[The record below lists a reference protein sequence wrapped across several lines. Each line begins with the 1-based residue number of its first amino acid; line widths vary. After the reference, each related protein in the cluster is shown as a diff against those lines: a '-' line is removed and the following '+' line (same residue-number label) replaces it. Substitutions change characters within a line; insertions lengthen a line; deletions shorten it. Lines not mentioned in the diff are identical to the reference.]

1 MATRAEYD
9 TLPVGDRV
17 TRLERTPDEVA
28 AAIQGRDDTALSRR
42 PEPGGWAAKE
52 VVCHLRDIDEQF
64 ILRFRTMLAMDDP
77 RFLAIGDMPPNP
89 SEWGLQEGD
98 GIPLDPDRW
107 AEERQYLLNDTDS
120 AFRAFSRRR
129 EEILAFLRRL
139 APLQWER
146 GSIHTMHGRMT
157 IGDWV
162 SVIATH
168 DDKHV
173 AQIARALTPRA

>member
-1 MATRAEYD
+1 MATRTEYD
-9 TLPVGDRV
+9 TLPVGDRMA
-17 TRLERTPDEVA
+17 RLERTPDEVA
-28 AAIQGRDDTALSRR
+28 AAIQGRDDSALSRR

-77 RFLAIGDMPPNP
+77 KFLAIGDMPPNL

-98 GIPLDPDRW
+98 GLPLDQERW
-107 AEERQYLLNDTDS
+107 AEERQYLRNDTDS
-120 AFRAFSRRR
+120 ALRDFRRRR
-129 EEILAFLRRL
+129 EEILAFLRGL

-157 IGDWV
+157 MRDWV
-162 SVIATH
+162 SVIASH

-173 AQIARALTPRA
+173 AQIARALTPSA